1 MTSLAPD
8 AQPDPAAGIRLARLR
23 AMHCQMLLRID
34 EMFASKLGR
43 RLSGSPY
50 RTFLLEL
57 YLSEQEGRST
67 FQSCLSTSEPPANA
81 HRRSAEL
88 AKLGVVLREPDSAD
102 HRRVNL
108 RLAPGVRF
116 ALDEVMDR
124 ITPTMPAPGTA
135 ATSPAKA
142 ISVLR
147 SRLIAG
153 GRIALPGHF
162 RHALGLHNGGKVLLE
177 LHGSEV
183 RIRSDDGALRMV
195 QEHLR
200 SFAPRQ
206 GLASLALIAGRRSE
220 AAHGR

>member
-8 AQPDPAAGIRLARLR
+8 AQPDPAAGIRQARLR
-23 AMHCQMLLRID
+23 VMHCQMLLRID
-34 EMFASKLGR
+34 EMLASKLGR

-57 YLSEQEGRST
+57 YLSEQAGRST

-88 AKLGVVLREPDSAD
+88 AKLGAVLREPDSTD
-102 HRRVNL
+102 HRRINL
-108 RLAPGVRF
+108 SLALGVRL

-124 ITPTMPAPGTA
+124 VSPTMPASA
-135 ATSPAKA
+135 AEATSPAKV

-183 RIRSDDGALRMV
+183 RIRSDDGVLRMV

-200 SFAPRQ
+200 SFAPLH
-206 GLASLALIAGRRSE
+206 GLASLALIAARRSE
-220 AAHGR
+220 ASDGR